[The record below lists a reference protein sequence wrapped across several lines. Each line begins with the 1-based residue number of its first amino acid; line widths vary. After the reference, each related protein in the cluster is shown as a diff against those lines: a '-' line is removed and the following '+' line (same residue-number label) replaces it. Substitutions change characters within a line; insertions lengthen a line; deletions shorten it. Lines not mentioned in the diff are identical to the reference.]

1 MAEYIVYETATSTYD
16 PIKGLKVSHPVA
28 HYEDEMQMINDWL
41 KEFLDGTHNY
51 FLVMEEETK

>member
-1 MAEYIVYETATSTYD
+1 MIEYIVYETATSAYD

-28 HYEDEMQMINDWL
+28 HYDDEMQMINDWL

-51 FLVMEEETK
+51 FSVLKED